1 MILSYHKRK
10 ILKNILKKYTFHDN
24 FKTSPCSLTD
34 RIQTCGVCDGSSI
47 LPGGTMI
54 KLSNS
59 VSEIR
64 GVGTRYLRY
73 LEKLGI
79 KTIKDLLW
87 YFPFRYDDFSKIE
100 KIDELQPEEKCSII
114 GSVKK
119 IDIRRTLRKKM
130 FIVEAIIEDDTGQIT
145 AIWFNQIYLLKNIPV
160 GATLSL
166 SGKVQ
171 KRGRKLIISSP
182 SYEIISKQKLE
193 EEFYQELKHTGRLIP
208 VYSETKGLSSRA
220 LRYFIKPLLKLTYG
234 INDTLPDFIL
244 KKHGLISLQQSLNQI
259 HFPSSLLLA
268 TKAKRR
274 FVFESLLL
282 SQIYLLKRKRKNAL
296 LKAPKI
302 NLDIPLLQSFKQSL
316 SFPFTEGQRKIIW
329 EIAKN
334 IHQRPMNRLLEG
346 EVGSGKTVIAIAAS
360 LLTIKSNYQVAVMVP
375 TEILAKQHFNKFKDF
390 LKPFQVKIAL
400 LTSSTTKI
408 YDDGLEGRISK
419 QALNKIIS
427 SSEPI
432 LVIGTHALIQKNIR
446 FNRLGLI
453 IVDEQHRFGVEQRKK
468 IIDKN
473 ANKKEIPHLLSMTAT
488 PIPRTLALAFYGDL
502 DLSILDELPKGR
514 KKIITKV
521 VPPKDREKVYNFIRK
536 EIKKGRQA
544 FVICPRIEE
553 TEVSN
558 LKDDNLLTL
567 SERLNH
573 ELKAVKKEY
582 EKLNKEIFPNLKIA
596 MLHGKMKPEDKE
608 TVMQNFQKN
617 KINLLVSTSVIE
629 VGVDIPNA
637 SLMIIEGSEHFGLA
651 QLHQFRGRIGRSHY
665 QSYCFL
671 FSESSHGSITN
682 RLKTLV
688 KCNDGFHLAEMDL
701 FLRGPGQFLG
711 TKQSGIPDLAMSSLL
726 NKEFIEKV
734 HQQAKEIL
742 EKDPTLKKWPLL
754 LANFQEFS
762 QKIHKE

>member
-1 MILSYHKRK
+1 
-10 ILKNILKKYTFHDN
+10 
-24 FKTSPCSLTD
+24 
-34 RIQTCGVCDGSSI
+34 
-47 LPGGTMI
+47 MI

-64 GVGTRYLRY
+64 GIGPRYLKY

-87 YFPFRYDDFSKIE
+87 YFPFRYEDFSKIS
-100 KIDELQPEEKCSII
+100 KINELQPEEKCSII

-119 IDIRRTLRKKM
+119 IDIRRTLKKKM
-130 FIVEAIIEDDTGQIT
+130 FIIEAVIEDDTGQII
-145 AIWFNQIYLLKNIPV
+145 AIWFNQIYLLKNIPL

-166 SGKVQ
+166 SGKVT

-220 LRYFIKPLLKLTYG
+220 LRYFIKPLLKLTYD
-234 INDTLPDFIL
+234 IKDTLPDFIL
-244 KKHGLISLQQSLNQI
+244 KKHELIDLQQSLNQI

-268 TKAKRR
+268 KKAKRR

-302 NLDIPLLQSFKQSL
+302 NLDIPLLQSFTKSL
-316 SFPFTEGQRKIIW
+316 SFPFTECQRKTIW
-329 EIAKN
+329 EIAN
-334 IHQRPMNRLLEG
+334 NLHQRPMNRLLEG
-346 EVGSGKTVIAIAAS
+346 EVGSGKTIVAIAAS
-360 LLTIKSNYQVAVMVP
+360 LLTIKSNYQVAVMAP
-375 TEILAKQHFNKFKDF
+375 TEILAKQHFDKFKDV
-390 LKPFQVKIAL
+390 LKPFQIKIAL

-408 YDDGLEGRISK
+408 YDDGLEGQISK
-419 QALNKIIS
+419 QTLNKIIAS
-427 SSEPI
+427 SDTI

-468 IIDKN
+468 LIAKN

-514 KKIITKV
+514 KRIITKV
-521 VPPKDREKVYNFIRK
+521 VLLKDRGKIYNFIRK
-536 EIKKGRQA
+536 EIKEGRQA

-553 TEVSN
+553 TEISDI
-558 LKDDNLLTL
+558 KGDDLLTL

-573 ELKAVKKEY
+573 EVKAVKKEY
-582 EKLNKEIFPNLKIA
+582 EKLSKEIFPDLKIA
-596 MLHGKMKPEDKE
+596 MLHGKMKPKEKE
-608 TVMQNFQKN
+608 TVMKDFQEN
-617 KINLLVSTSVIE
+617 KINLLVSTSVVE

-651 QLHQFRGRIGRSHY
+651 QLHQFRGRVGRSHY

-671 FSESSHGSITN
+671 FSESPQTSITS
-682 RLKTLV
+682 RLKTLI

-701 FLRGPGQFLG
+701 SLRGPGQFLG
-711 TKQSGIPDLAMSSLL
+711 TKQSGIPDLVMSSLL

-742 EKDPTLKKWPLL
+742 KEDSTLKKWPLL

-762 QKIHKE
+762 EKIYKE

>member
-1 MILSYHKRK
+1 
-10 ILKNILKKYTFHDN
+10 
-24 FKTSPCSLTD
+24 
-34 RIQTCGVCDGSSI
+34 
-47 LPGGTMI
+47 MI
-54 KLSNS
+54 KLSNP

-64 GVGTRYLRY
+64 GIGPRYLKY

-87 YFPFRYDDFSKIE
+87 YFPFRYEDFSKIK
-100 KIDELQPEEKCSII
+100 KINELQPEEKCSIM

-119 IDIRRTLRKKM
+119 INVRRTYKKKI
-130 FIVEAIIEDDTGQIT
+130 FIIEAIIEDNTGQII
-145 AIWFNQIYLLKNIPV
+145 AIWFNQIYLLKNIPI
-160 GATLSL
+160 GAVLSL
-166 SGKVQ
+166 SGKVK
-171 KRGRKLIISSP
+171 KRGKKLILSSP
-182 SYEIISKQKLE
+182 SYEIISRQKAE
-193 EEFYQELKHTGRLIP
+193 EEFYEELKHTGRLIP

-234 INDTLPDFIL
+234 IKDTLPDFIL
-244 KKHGLISLQQSLNQI
+244 KKHKLISLQQSLNQI

-268 TKAKRR
+268 KKAKQR

-296 LKAPKI
+296 LNAPKI
-302 NLDIPLLQSFKQSL
+302 NLDIPLLQSFTQSL
-316 SFPFTEGQRKIIW
+316 SFPFTECQRKTIW
-329 EIAKN
+329 DIAN
-334 IHQRPMNRLLEG
+334 NLHQRPMNRLLEG
-346 EVGSGKTVIAIAAS
+346 EVGSGKTIVAIAAS
-360 LLTIKSNYQVAVMVP
+360 LLTVKSNYQVAVMAP
-375 TEILAKQHFNKFKDF
+375 TEILAKQHFDKFKDA

-408 YDDGLEGRISK
+408 YDNGLEGKISK
-419 QALNKIIS
+419 QALNKIITS
-427 SSEPI
+427 SDPI

-446 FNRLGLI
+446 FNSLGLI

-468 IIDKN
+468 LIAKN

-521 VPPKDREKVYNFIRK
+521 VLPKDRKKVYNFIRK
-536 EIKKGRQA
+536 EIKKERQA

-553 TEVSN
+553 TETSDI
-558 LKDDNLLTL
+558 KSDNLLTL

-573 ELKAVKKEY
+573 EVKAVKKEY
-582 EKLNKEIFPNLKIA
+582 EKLTKEIFPDLKIA
-596 MLHGKMKPEDKE
+596 MLHGKMKPKEKE
-608 TVMQNFQKN
+608 TAMKNFQEN
-617 KINLLVSTSVIE
+617 RINLLVSTSVIE

-651 QLHQFRGRIGRSHY
+651 QLHQFRGRIGRAHY

-671 FSESSHGSITN
+671 FSESSHSAITN

-701 FLRGPGQFLG
+701 SLRGPGQFLG

-734 HQQAKEIL
+734 HEQAKEL
-742 EKDPTLKKWPLL
+742 LKKDSTLKKWPLL

>member
-1 MILSYHKRK
+1 
-10 ILKNILKKYTFHDN
+10 
-24 FKTSPCSLTD
+24 
-34 RIQTCGVCDGSSI
+34 
-47 LPGGTMI
+47 MI
-54 KLSNS
+54 KLSNP

-64 GVGTRYLRY
+64 GIGPRYLKY

-87 YFPFRYDDFSKIE
+87 YFPFRYEDFSKIK
-100 KIDELQPEEKCSII
+100 KINELQPEEKCSIM

-119 IDIRRTLRKKM
+119 INVRRTYKKKI
-130 FIVEAIIEDDTGQIT
+130 FIIEAIIEDNTGQII
-145 AIWFNQIYLLKNIPV
+145 AIWFNQIYLLKNIPL
-160 GATLSL
+160 GAVLSL
-166 SGKVQ
+166 SGKVK
-171 KRGRKLIISSP
+171 KRGKKLILSNP
-182 SYEIISKQKLE
+182 SYEIISRQKAE
-193 EEFYQELKHTGRLIP
+193 EKFYEELKHTGRLIP

-234 INDTLPDFIL
+234 IKDTLPDFIL
-244 KKHGLISLQQSLNQI
+244 KKHKLISLQQSLKQI

-268 TKAKRR
+268 KKAKQR

-282 SQIYLLKRKRKNAL
+282 SQIYLLKRKRKNSL
-296 LKAPKI
+296 LNAPKI
-302 NLDIPLLQSFKQSL
+302 NLDIPLLQSFTQSL
-316 SFPFTEGQRKIIW
+316 SFSFTECQRKTIW
-329 EIAKN
+329 EIAN
-334 IHQRPMNRLLEG
+334 NLHQRPMNRLLEG
-346 EVGSGKTVIAIAAS
+346 EVGSGKTIVAIAAS
-360 LLTIKSNYQVAVMVP
+360 LLTVKSNYQVAVMAP
-375 TEILAKQHFNKFKDF
+375 TEILAKQHFDKFKHV

-408 YDDGLEGRISK
+408 YDNGLEGKISK
-419 QALNKIIS
+419 QALNKIITS
-427 SSEPI
+427 SDPI
-432 LVIGTHALIQKNIR
+432 IVIGTHALIQKNIR
-446 FNRLGLI
+446 FNSLGLI

-468 IIDKN
+468 LIAKN

-514 KKIITKV
+514 KKIITRV
-521 VPPKDREKVYNFIRK
+521 VPPKDRKKVYNFIQK

-553 TEVSN
+553 TETSDI
-558 LKDDNLLTL
+558 KSDNLFTL
-567 SERLNH
+567 SKRLNY
-573 ELKAVKKEY
+573 EVKAVKKEY
-582 EKLNKEIFPNLKIA
+582 EKLSKEIFPDLKIA
-596 MLHGKMKPEDKE
+596 MLHGKMKPKE
-608 TVMQNFQKN
+608 KEAVMKNFQEN

-651 QLHQFRGRIGRSHY
+651 QLHQFRGRIGRAHY

-671 FSESSHGSITN
+671 FSESSHSAVTN

-701 FLRGPGQFLG
+701 SLRGPGQFLG
-711 TKQSGIPDLAMSSLL
+711 TKQSGIPDLVMSSLL

-734 HQQAKEIL
+734 HEQAKEL
-742 EKDPTLKKWPLL
+742 LKEDATLKKWPLL

-762 QKIHKE
+762 QKIHRE

>member
-1 MILSYHKRK
+1 
-10 ILKNILKKYTFHDN
+10 
-24 FKTSPCSLTD
+24 
-34 RIQTCGVCDGSSI
+34 
-47 LPGGTMI
+47 MI

-64 GVGTRYLRY
+64 GIGPRYLKY

-87 YFPFRYDDFSKIE
+87 YFPFRYEDFSKIK
-100 KIDELQPEEKCSII
+100 KINELQPEEKCSII

-119 IDIRRTLRKKM
+119 IDIRRTFKRKM
-130 FIVEAIIEDDTGQIT
+130 FIVEAVIEDDTGQIT
-145 AIWFNQIYLLKNIPV
+145 AIWFNQIYLLKNIPL

-166 SGKVQ
+166 SGKVT

-182 SYEIISKQKLE
+182 SYEIISRQKLE
-193 EEFYQELKHTGRLIP
+193 KEFYQELKHTGRLIP

-234 INDTLPDFIL
+234 IKDTLPDFIL
-244 KKHGLISLQQSLNQI
+244 KKHELIDLQQSLNQI

-268 TKAKRR
+268 KKAKRR

-302 NLDIPLLQSFKQSL
+302 NLDIPLLQSFTKSL
-316 SFPFTEGQRKIIW
+316 SFPFTECQRKTIW
-329 EIAKN
+329 EIAN
-334 IHQRPMNRLLEG
+334 NLHQRPMNRLLEG
-346 EVGSGKTVIAIAAS
+346 EVGSGKTIVAIAAS
-360 LLTIKSNYQVAVMVP
+360 LLTIKSNYQVAVMAP
-375 TEILAKQHFNKFKDF
+375 TEILVKQHFDKFKDV
-390 LKPFQVKIAL
+390 LKPFQIKIAL

-408 YDDGLEGRISK
+408 YDDGLEGQISK
-419 QALNKIIS
+419 QTLNKIIAS
-427 SSEPI
+427 SDTI

-468 IIDKN
+468 LIAKN

-514 KKIITKV
+514 KRIITKV
-521 VPPKDREKVYNFIRK
+521 VLLKDRGKIYNFIRK
-536 EIKKGRQA
+536 EIKEGRQA

-553 TEVSN
+553 TEISDI
-558 LKDDNLLTL
+558 KGDDLLTL

-573 ELKAVKKEY
+573 EVKAVKKEY
-582 EKLNKEIFPNLKIA
+582 EKLSKEIFPDLKIA
-596 MLHGKMKPEDKE
+596 MLHGKMKPKEKE
-608 TVMQNFQKN
+608 TVMKDFQEN
-617 KINLLVSTSVIE
+617 KINLLVSTSVVE

-651 QLHQFRGRIGRSHY
+651 QLHQFRGRVGRSHY

-671 FSESSHGSITN
+671 FSESPQTSITS
-682 RLKTLV
+682 RLKTLI

-701 FLRGPGQFLG
+701 SLRGPGQFLG
-711 TKQSGIPDLAMSSLL
+711 TKQSGIPDLVMSSLL

-742 EKDPTLKKWPLL
+742 KEDSTLKKWPLL

-762 QKIHKE
+762 EKIYKE

>member
-1 MILSYHKRK
+1 
-10 ILKNILKKYTFHDN
+10 
-24 FKTSPCSLTD
+24 
-34 RIQTCGVCDGSSI
+34 
-47 LPGGTMI
+47 MI

-64 GVGTRYLRY
+64 GIGPRYLKY

-87 YFPFRYDDFSKIE
+87 YFPFRYEDFSKIK
-100 KIDELQPEEKCSII
+100 KINELQPEEKCSII

-119 IDIRRTLRKKM
+119 IDIRRTFKRKM
-130 FIVEAIIEDDTGQIT
+130 FIVEAVIEDDTGQIT
-145 AIWFNQIYLLKNIPV
+145 AIWFNQIYLLKNIPL

-166 SGKVQ
+166 SGKVT

-182 SYEIISKQKLE
+182 SYEIISRQKLE
-193 EEFYQELKHTGRLIP
+193 KEFYQELKHTGRLIP

-220 LRYFIKPLLKLTYG
+220 LRYFIKPLLRLTYG
-234 INDTLPDFIL
+234 IKDTLPDFIL
-244 KKHGLISLQQSLNQI
+244 KKHELIDLQQSLNQI

-268 TKAKRR
+268 KKAKRR

-296 LKAPKI
+296 LKAPEI
-302 NLDIPLLQSFKQSL
+302 NLDIPLLQSFTKSL
-316 SFPFTEGQRKIIW
+316 LFPFTECQRKTIW
-329 EIAKN
+329 EIAN
-334 IHQRPMNRLLEG
+334 NLHQRPMNRLLEG
-346 EVGSGKTVIAIAAS
+346 EVGSGKTIVAIAAS
-360 LLTIKSNYQVAVMVP
+360 LLTIKSNYQVAVMAP
-375 TEILAKQHFNKFKDF
+375 TEILAKQHFNKFKNV
-390 LKPFQVKIAL
+390 LKPFQIKIAL

-408 YDDGLEGRISK
+408 YDDGLEGQISK
-419 QALNKIIS
+419 QTLNKIIAS
-427 SSEPI
+427 LDPI

-468 IIDKN
+468 LIAKN

-514 KKIITKV
+514 KRIITKV
-521 VPPKDREKVYNFIRK
+521 IPPKDREKVYNFIRK
-536 EIKKGRQA
+536 EIKEGRQA

-553 TEVSN
+553 TEISN
-558 LKDDNLLTL
+558 IKDDNLLTL

-573 ELKAVKKEY
+573 EVKAVKKEY
-582 EKLNKEIFPNLKIA
+582 KKLSEEIFPDLKIA
-596 MLHGKMKPEDKE
+596 MLHGKMKPKE
-608 TVMQNFQKN
+608 KEIVMKDFQEN
-617 KINLLVSTSVIE
+617 KINLLVSTSVVE

-665 QSYCFL
+665 QSHCFL
-671 FSESSHGSITN
+671 FSESSQTSITS

-701 FLRGPGQFLG
+701 SLRGPGQFLG
-711 TKQSGIPDLAMSSLL
+711 TKQSGIPDLVMSSLL

-734 HQQAKEIL
+734 HQQAKEML
-742 EKDPTLKKWPLL
+742 KEDPTLKKWPLL

-762 QKIHKE
+762 EKIHKE

>member
-10 ILKNILKKYTFHDN
+10 ILKNVLKKYAFHDN
-24 FKTSPCSLTD
+24 FKTSPRSSTD
-34 RIQTCGVCDGSSI
+34 RMQTCGVCDGSSI

-64 GVGTRYLRY
+64 GIGPRYLKY

-87 YFPFRYDDFSKIE
+87 YFPFRYEDFSKIK
-100 KIDELQPEEKCSII
+100 KINELQPEEKCSII

-119 IDIRRTLRKKM
+119 IDIRRTFKRKM
-130 FIVEAIIEDDTGQIT
+130 FIVEAVIEDDTGQIT
-145 AIWFNQIYLLKNIPV
+145 AIWFNQIYLLKNIPL

-166 SGKVQ
+166 SGKVT

-182 SYEIISKQKLE
+182 SYEIISRQKLE
-193 EEFYQELKHTGRLIP
+193 KEFYQELKHTGRLIP

-234 INDTLPDFIL
+234 IKDTLPDFIL
-244 KKHGLISLQQSLNQI
+244 KKHELIDLQQSLNQI

-268 TKAKRR
+268 KKAKRR

-296 LKAPKI
+296 LKAPEI
-302 NLDIPLLQSFKQSL
+302 NLDIPLLQSFTKSL
-316 SFPFTEGQRKIIW
+316 LFPFTECQRKTIW
-329 EIAKN
+329 EIAN
-334 IHQRPMNRLLEG
+334 NLHQRPMNRLLEG
-346 EVGSGKTVIAIAAS
+346 EVGSGKTIVAIAAS
-360 LLTIKSNYQVAVMVP
+360 LLTIKSNYQVAVMAP
-375 TEILAKQHFNKFKDF
+375 TEILAKQHFNKFKNV
-390 LKPFQVKIAL
+390 LKPFQIKIAL

-408 YDDGLEGRISK
+408 YDDGLEGQISK
-419 QALNKIIS
+419 QTLNKIIAS
-427 SSEPI
+427 LDPI

-468 IIDKN
+468 LIAKN

-514 KKIITKV
+514 KRIITKV
-521 VPPKDREKVYNFIRK
+521 IPPKDREKVYNFIRK
-536 EIKKGRQA
+536 EIKEGRQA

-553 TEVSN
+553 TEISN
-558 LKDDNLLTL
+558 IKDDNLLTL

-573 ELKAVKKEY
+573 EVKAVKKEY
-582 EKLNKEIFPNLKIA
+582 KKLSEEIFPDLKIA
-596 MLHGKMKPEDKE
+596 MLHGKMKPKE
-608 TVMQNFQKN
+608 KEIVMKDFQEN
-617 KINLLVSTSVIE
+617 KINLLVSTSVVE

-665 QSYCFL
+665 QSHCFL
-671 FSESSHGSITN
+671 FSESSQTSITS

-701 FLRGPGQFLG
+701 SLRGPGQFLG
-711 TKQSGIPDLAMSSLL
+711 TKQSGIPDLVMSSLL

-734 HQQAKEIL
+734 HQQAKEML
-742 EKDPTLKKWPLL
+742 KEDPTLKKWPLL

-762 QKIHKE
+762 EKIHKE

>member
-1 MILSYHKRK
+1 
-10 ILKNILKKYTFHDN
+10 
-24 FKTSPCSLTD
+24 
-34 RIQTCGVCDGSSI
+34 
-47 LPGGTMI
+47 MI

-64 GVGTRYLRY
+64 GIGPRYLKY

-87 YFPFRYDDFSKIE
+87 YFPFRYEDFSKIK
-100 KIDELQPEEKCSII
+100 KINELQPEEKCSII

-119 IDIRRTLRKKM
+119 IDIRRTFKKKM
-130 FIVEAIIEDDTGQIT
+130 LIIEAIIEDDTGQIT
-145 AIWFNQIYLLKNIPV
+145 AIWFNQIYLLKNIPL

-166 SGKVQ
+166 SGKVT
-171 KRGRKLIISSP
+171 KRGRKSIISSP
-182 SYEIISKQKLE
+182 SYEIISRQKLE

-208 VYSETKGLSSRA
+208 IYSETKGLSSRA
-220 LRYFIKPLLKLTYG
+220 LRYFIKPLLRLTYG
-234 INDTLPDFIL
+234 IKDTLPDFIL
-244 KKHGLISLQQSLNQI
+244 KKHELIDLQQSLNQI

-268 TKAKRR
+268 KKAKRR

-296 LKAPKI
+296 LKAPEI
-302 NLDIPLLQSFKQSL
+302 NLDIPLLQSFTKSL
-316 SFPFTEGQRKIIW
+316 LFPFTECQRKTIW
-329 EIAKN
+329 EIAN
-334 IHQRPMNRLLEG
+334 NLHQRPMNRLLEG
-346 EVGSGKTVIAIAAS
+346 EVGSGKTIVAIAAS
-360 LLTIKSNYQVAVMVP
+360 LLTIKSNYQVAVMAP
-375 TEILAKQHFNKFKDF
+375 TEILAKQHFNKFKNV
-390 LKPFQVKIAL
+390 LKPFQIKIAL

-408 YDDGLEGRISK
+408 YDDGLEGQISK
-419 QALNKIIS
+419 QTLNKIIAS
-427 SSEPI
+427 LDPI

-468 IIDKN
+468 LIAKN

-514 KKIITKV
+514 KRIITKV
-521 VPPKDREKVYNFIRK
+521 IPPKDREKVYNFIRK
-536 EIKKGRQA
+536 EIKEGRQA

-553 TEVSN
+553 TEISN
-558 LKDDNLLTL
+558 IKDDNLLTL

-573 ELKAVKKEY
+573 EVKAVKKEY
-582 EKLNKEIFPNLKIA
+582 KKLSEEIFPDLKIA
-596 MLHGKMKPEDKE
+596 MLHGKMKPKE
-608 TVMQNFQKN
+608 KEIVMKDFQEN
-617 KINLLVSTSVIE
+617 KINLLVSTSVVE

-665 QSYCFL
+665 QSHCFL
-671 FSESSHGSITN
+671 FSESSQTSITS

-701 FLRGPGQFLG
+701 SLRGPGQFLG
-711 TKQSGIPDLAMSSLL
+711 TKQSGIPDLVMSSLL

-734 HQQAKEIL
+734 HQQAKEML
-742 EKDPTLKKWPLL
+742 KEDPTLKKWPLL

-762 QKIHKE
+762 EKIHKE

>member
-1 MILSYHKRK
+1 
-10 ILKNILKKYTFHDN
+10 
-24 FKTSPCSLTD
+24 
-34 RIQTCGVCDGSSI
+34 
-47 LPGGTMI
+47 MI
-54 KLSNS
+54 KLSNP

-64 GVGTRYLRY
+64 GIGPRYLKY

-87 YFPFRYDDFSKIE
+87 YFPFRYEDFSKIK
-100 KIDELQPEEKCSII
+100 KINELQPEEKCSIM

-119 IDIRRTLRKKM
+119 INVRRTYKKKI
-130 FIVEAIIEDDTGQIT
+130 FIIEAIIEDNTGQII
-145 AIWFNQIYLLKNIPV
+145 AIWFNQIYLLKNIPL
-160 GATLSL
+160 GAVLSL
-166 SGKVQ
+166 SGKVK
-171 KRGRKLIISSP
+171 KRGKKLILSSP
-182 SYEIISKQKLE
+182 SYEIISRQKAE
-193 EEFYQELKHTGRLIP
+193 EGFYEELKHTGRLIP

-234 INDTLPDFIL
+234 IKDTLPDFIL
-244 KKHGLISLQQSLNQI
+244 KKHKLISLQQSLNQI

-268 TKAKRR
+268 KKAKQR

-296 LKAPKI
+296 LNAPKI
-302 NLDIPLLQSFKQSL
+302 NLDIPLLQSFTQSL
-316 SFPFTEGQRKIIW
+316 SFPFTECQRKTIW
-329 EIAKN
+329 DIAN
-334 IHQRPMNRLLEG
+334 NLHQRPMNRLLEG
-346 EVGSGKTVIAIAAS
+346 EVGSGKTIVAIAAS
-360 LLTIKSNYQVAVMVP
+360 LLTVKSNYQVAVMAP
-375 TEILAKQHFNKFKDF
+375 TEILAKQHFDKFKDA

-408 YDDGLEGRISK
+408 YDNGLEGKISK
-419 QALNKIIS
+419 QALNKIITS
-427 SSEPI
+427 SDPI

-446 FNRLGLI
+446 FNSLGLI

-468 IIDKN
+468 LIAKN

-521 VPPKDREKVYNFIRK
+521 VLPKDRKKVYNFIRK

-553 TEVSN
+553 TETSDI
-558 LKDDNLLTL
+558 KSDNLLTL

-573 ELKAVKKEY
+573 EVKAVKKEY
-582 EKLNKEIFPNLKIA
+582 EKLTKEIFPDLKIA
-596 MLHGKMKPEDKE
+596 MLHGKMKPKEKE
-608 TVMQNFQKN
+608 TAMKNFQEN
-617 KINLLVSTSVIE
+617 RINLLVSTSVIE

-651 QLHQFRGRIGRSHY
+651 QLHQFRGRIGRAHY

-671 FSESSHGSITN
+671 FSESSHSAITN

-701 FLRGPGQFLG
+701 SLRGPGQFLG
-711 TKQSGIPDLAMSSLL
+711 TKQSGIPDLVMSSLL

-734 HQQAKEIL
+734 HEQAKEL
-742 EKDPTLKKWPLL
+742 LKEDSTLKKWPLL

>member
-1 MILSYHKRK
+1 M
-10 ILKNILKKYTFHDN
+10 KKYIFHDN
-24 FKTSPCSLTD
+24 FKASPRSLTD
-34 RIQTCGVCDGSSI
+34 KIQTCGVCDGSSI
-47 LPGGTMI
+47 LPRGTMI
-54 KLSNS
+54 KLSNP

-64 GVGTRYLRY
+64 GIGPRYLKY

-87 YFPFRYDDFSKIE
+87 YFPFRYEDFSKIK
-100 KIDELQPEEKCSII
+100 KINELQPEEKCSIM

-119 IDIRRTLRKKM
+119 INVRRTYKKKI
-130 FIVEAIIEDDTGQIT
+130 FIIEAIIEDNTGQII
-145 AIWFNQIYLLKNIPV
+145 AIWFNQIYLLKNIPL
-160 GATLSL
+160 GAVLSL
-166 SGKVQ
+166 SGKVK
-171 KRGRKLIISSP
+171 KRGKKLILSSP
-182 SYEIISKQKLE
+182 SYEIISRQKAE
-193 EEFYQELKHTGRLIP
+193 EEFYEELKHTGRLIP

-234 INDTLPDFIL
+234 IKDTLPDFIL
-244 KKHGLISLQQSLNQI
+244 KKHKLISLQQSLNQI

-268 TKAKRR
+268 KKAKQR

-282 SQIYLLKRKRKNAL
+282 SQIYLLKRKRKNTL
-296 LKAPKI
+296 LNAPKI
-302 NLDIPLLQSFKQSL
+302 NLDIPLLQSFTQSL
-316 SFPFTEGQRKIIW
+316 SFPFTECQRKTIW
-329 EIAKN
+329 DIAN
-334 IHQRPMNRLLEG
+334 NLHQRPMNRLLEG
-346 EVGSGKTVIAIAAS
+346 EVGSGKTIVAIAAS
-360 LLTIKSNYQVAVMVP
+360 LLTVKSNYQVAVMAP
-375 TEILAKQHFNKFKDF
+375 TEILAKQHFDKFKDA

-408 YDDGLEGRISK
+408 YDNGLEGKISK
-419 QALNKIIS
+419 QALNKIITS
-427 SSEPI
+427 SDPI

-446 FNRLGLI
+446 FNSLGLI

-468 IIDKN
+468 LIAKN

-521 VPPKDREKVYNFIRK
+521 VLPKDRKKVYNFIRK

-553 TEVSN
+553 TETSDI
-558 LKDDNLLTL
+558 KSDNLLTL

-573 ELKAVKKEY
+573 EVKAVKKEY
-582 EKLNKEIFPNLKIA
+582 EKLTKEIFPDLKIA
-596 MLHGKMKPEDKE
+596 MLHGKMKPKE
-608 TVMQNFQKN
+608 KEIAMKNFQEN
-617 KINLLVSTSVIE
+617 RINLLVSTSVIE

-651 QLHQFRGRIGRSHY
+651 QLHQFRGRIGRAHY

-671 FSESSHGSITN
+671 FSESSHSAITN

-701 FLRGPGQFLG
+701 SLRGPGQFLG
-711 TKQSGIPDLAMSSLL
+711 TKQSGIPDLVMSSLL

-734 HQQAKEIL
+734 HEQAKEL
-742 EKDPTLKKWPLL
+742 LKKDSTLKKWPLL

>member
-1 MILSYHKRK
+1 
-10 ILKNILKKYTFHDN
+10 
-24 FKTSPCSLTD
+24 
-34 RIQTCGVCDGSSI
+34 
-47 LPGGTMI
+47 MI

-64 GVGTRYLRY
+64 GIGPRYLKY

-87 YFPFRYDDFSKIE
+87 YFPFRYEDFSKIK
-100 KIDELQPEEKCSII
+100 KINELQPEEKCSII

-119 IDIRRTLRKKM
+119 IDIRRTFKRKM
-130 FIVEAIIEDDTGQIT
+130 FIVEAVIEDDTGQIT
-145 AIWFNQIYLLKNIPV
+145 AIWFNQIYLLKNIPL

-166 SGKVQ
+166 SGKVT

-182 SYEIISKQKLE
+182 SYEIISRQKLE
-193 EEFYQELKHTGRLIP
+193 KEFYQELKHTGRLIP

-234 INDTLPDFIL
+234 IKDTLPDFIL
-244 KKHGLISLQQSLNQI
+244 KKHELIDLQQSLNQI

-268 TKAKRR
+268 KKAKRR

-302 NLDIPLLQSFKQSL
+302 NLDIPLLQSFTKSL
-316 SFPFTEGQRKIIW
+316 LFPFTECQRKTIW
-329 EIAKN
+329 EIAN
-334 IHQRPMNRLLEG
+334 NLHQRPMNRLLEG
-346 EVGSGKTVIAIAAS
+346 EVGSGKTIVAIAAS
-360 LLTIKSNYQVAVMVP
+360 LLTIKSNYQVAVMAP
-375 TEILAKQHFNKFKDF
+375 TEILAKQHFNKFKNV
-390 LKPFQVKIAL
+390 LKPFQIKIAL

-408 YDDGLEGRISK
+408 YDDGLEGQISK
-419 QALNKIIS
+419 QTLNKIIAS
-427 SSEPI
+427 LDPI

-468 IIDKN
+468 LIAKN

-514 KKIITKV
+514 KRIITKV
-521 VPPKDREKVYNFIRK
+521 IPPKDREKVYNFIRK

-553 TEVSN
+553 TEISN
-558 LKDDNLLTL
+558 IKDDNLLTL

-573 ELKAVKKEY
+573 EVKAVKKEY
-582 EKLNKEIFPNLKIA
+582 KKLSEEIFPDLKIA
-596 MLHGKMKPEDKE
+596 MLHGKMKPKE
-608 TVMQNFQKN
+608 KEAVMKDFQEN
-617 KINLLVSTSVIE
+617 KINLLVSTSVVE

-665 QSYCFL
+665 QSHCFL
-671 FSESSHGSITN
+671 FSESSQTSITS

-701 FLRGPGQFLG
+701 SLRGPGQFLG
-711 TKQSGIPDLAMSSLL
+711 TKQSGIPDLVMSSLL

-734 HQQAKEIL
+734 HQQAKEML
-742 EKDPTLKKWPLL
+742 KEDPTLKKWPLL

-762 QKIHKE
+762 EKIHKE

>member
-1 MILSYHKRK
+1 
-10 ILKNILKKYTFHDN
+10 
-24 FKTSPCSLTD
+24 
-34 RIQTCGVCDGSSI
+34 
-47 LPGGTMI
+47 MI

-64 GVGTRYLRY
+64 GIGPRYLKY

-79 KTIKDLLW
+79 RTVQDLLW
-87 YFPFRYDDFSKIE
+87 YFPFRYEDFSKIK
-100 KIDELQPEEKCSII
+100 KINELQPEEKCSII

-119 IDIRRTLRKKM
+119 IDIRRTFKRKM
-130 FIVEAIIEDDTGQIT
+130 FIVEAVIEDDTGQIT
-145 AIWFNQIYLLKNIPV
+145 AIWFNQIYLLKNIPL

-166 SGKVQ
+166 SGKAT
-171 KRGRKLIISSP
+171 KRGKKLIISSP
-182 SYEIISKQKLE
+182 SYEIISRQKLE

-234 INDTLPDFIL
+234 IKDTLPDFIL
-244 KKHGLISLQQSLNQI
+244 KKHKLIDLQQSLNQI

-268 TKAKRR
+268 KEAKRR
-274 FVFESLLL
+274 FVFEALLL

-302 NLDIPLLQSFKQSL
+302 NLDIPLLQLFTKSL
-316 SFPFTEGQRKIIW
+316 SFPFTECQRKTIW
-329 EIAKN
+329 EIAN
-334 IHQRPMNRLLEG
+334 NLHQRPMNRLLEG
-346 EVGSGKTVIAIAAS
+346 EVGSGKTIVAIAAS
-360 LLTIKSNYQVAVMVP
+360 LLTIKSNYQVAVMAP
-375 TEILAKQHFNKFKDF
+375 TEILAKQHFDKFKDV
-390 LKPFQVKIAL
+390 LEPFQIKIAL

-408 YDDGLEGRISK
+408 YDDGLEGKISK
-419 QALNKIIS
+419 QTLNKIIAS
-427 SSEPI
+427 SDPI

-468 IIDKN
+468 LIAKN

-521 VPPKDREKVYNFIRK
+521 VLPKDREKIYNFIRK

-553 TEVSN
+553 TEISDI
-558 LKDDNLLTL
+558 KGDNLFTV
-567 SERLNH
+567 SERLSH
-573 ELKAVKKEY
+573 EVKAVKKEY
-582 EKLNKEIFPNLKIA
+582 EKLNKKIFPDLKIA
-596 MLHGKMKPEDKE
+596 MLHGKMKPKEKE
-608 TVMQNFQKN
+608 TIMKDFQEN
-617 KINLLVSTSVIE
+617 KINLLVSTSVVE

-637 SLMIIEGSEHFGLA
+637 SLMIIEGPEHFGLA

-665 QSYCFL
+665 QSHCFL
-671 FSESSHGSITN
+671 FSESSQTSITS
-682 RLKTLV
+682 RLKTLI

-701 FLRGPGQFLG
+701 SLRGPGQFLG
-711 TKQSGIPDLAMSSLL
+711 TKQSGIPDLVMSSLL

-734 HQQAKEIL
+734 HQQAKEVL
-742 EKDPTLKKWPLL
+742 KEDPTLKKWPLL

-762 QKIHKE
+762 EKIYRK

>member
-1 MILSYHKRK
+1 
-10 ILKNILKKYTFHDN
+10 
-24 FKTSPCSLTD
+24 
-34 RIQTCGVCDGSSI
+34 
-47 LPGGTMI
+47 MI

-64 GVGTRYLRY
+64 GIGPRYLKY

-87 YFPFRYDDFSKIE
+87 YFPFRYEDFSKIS
-100 KIDELQPEEKCSII
+100 KINELQPEEKYSII

-119 IDIRRTLRKKM
+119 IDIRRTLKKKM
-130 FIVEAIIEDDTGQIT
+130 FIIEAVIEDDTGQII
-145 AIWFNQIYLLKNIPV
+145 AIWFNQIYLLKNIPL

-166 SGKVQ
+166 SGKVT

-220 LRYFIKPLLKLTYG
+220 LRYFIKPLLKLTYD
-234 INDTLPDFIL
+234 IKDTLPDFIL
-244 KKHGLISLQQSLNQI
+244 KKHELIDLQQSLNQI

-268 TKAKRR
+268 KKAKRR

-302 NLDIPLLQSFKQSL
+302 NLDIPLLQSFTKSL
-316 SFPFTEGQRKIIW
+316 SFPFTECQRKTIW
-329 EIAKN
+329 EIAN
-334 IHQRPMNRLLEG
+334 NLHQRPMNRLLEG
-346 EVGSGKTVIAIAAS
+346 EVGSGKTIVAIAAS
-360 LLTIKSNYQVAVMVP
+360 LLTIKSNYQVAVMAP
-375 TEILAKQHFNKFKDF
+375 TEILAKQHFDKFKDV
-390 LKPFQVKIAL
+390 LKPFQIKIAL

-408 YDDGLEGRISK
+408 YDDGLEGQISK
-419 QALNKIIS
+419 QTLNKIIAS
-427 SSEPI
+427 SDTI

-468 IIDKN
+468 LIAKN

-514 KKIITKV
+514 KRIITKV
-521 VPPKDREKVYNFIRK
+521 VLLKDRGKIYNFIRK
-536 EIKKGRQA
+536 EIKEGRQA

-553 TEVSN
+553 TEISDI
-558 LKDDNLLTL
+558 KGDDLLTL

-573 ELKAVKKEY
+573 EVKAVKKEY
-582 EKLNKEIFPNLKIA
+582 EKLSKEIFPDLKIA
-596 MLHGKMKPEDKE
+596 MLHGKMKPKEKE
-608 TVMQNFQKN
+608 TVMKDFQEN
-617 KINLLVSTSVIE
+617 KINLLVSTSVVE

-651 QLHQFRGRIGRSHY
+651 QLHQFRGRVGRSHY

-671 FSESSHGSITN
+671 FSESPQTSITS
-682 RLKTLV
+682 RLKTLI

-701 FLRGPGQFLG
+701 SLRGPGQFLG
-711 TKQSGIPDLAMSSLL
+711 TKQSGIPDLVMSSLL

-742 EKDPTLKKWPLL
+742 KEDSTLKKWPLL

-762 QKIHKE
+762 EKIYKE

>member
-1 MILSYHKRK
+1 MI
-10 ILKNILKKYTFHDN
+10 ILKRGPR
-24 FKTSPCSLTD
+24 SSTD
-34 RIQTCGVCDGSSI
+34 RMRACGACDGSSI

-64 GVGTRYLRY
+64 GIGPRYLKY

-87 YFPFRYDDFSKIE
+87 YFPFRYEDFSKIK
-100 KIDELQPEEKCSII
+100 KINELQSEEKCSII

-119 IDIRRTLRKKM
+119 IDIRRTFKRKM
-130 FIVEAIIEDDTGQIT
+130 FIVEAVIEDDTGQIT
-145 AIWFNQIYLLKNIPV
+145 AIWFNQIYLLKNIPL

-166 SGKVQ
+166 SGKVT

-182 SYEIISKQKLE
+182 SYEIISRQNLG

-234 INDTLPDFIL
+234 IKDSLPDFIL
-244 KKHGLISLQQSLNQI
+244 KNHELINLQQSLDQI

-268 TKAKRR
+268 KKAKRR

-302 NLDIPLLQSFKQSL
+302 NLDIPLLQSFTKSL
-316 SFPFTEGQRKIIW
+316 SFPFTECQRKTIW
-329 EIAKN
+329 EIAN
-334 IHQRPMNRLLEG
+334 NLHQRPMNRLLEG
-346 EVGSGKTVIAIAAS
+346 EVGSGKTIVAIAAS
-360 LLTIKSNYQVAVMVP
+360 LLTIKSNYQVAVMTP
-375 TEILAKQHFNKFKDF
+375 TEILAKQHFDKFKDT
-390 LKPFQVKIAL
+390 LKPFQIKIAL

-408 YDDGLEGRISK
+408 YDDGLEGQISK
-419 QALNKIIS
+419 QVLNKIIAS
-427 SSEPI
+427 SDTI

-468 IIDKN
+468 LIAKN

-514 KKIITKV
+514 KRIITKV
-521 VPPKDREKVYNFIRK
+521 IPPKDREKVYNFIRK
-536 EIKKGRQA
+536 EIKEGRQA

-553 TEVSN
+553 TEISN
-558 LKDDNLLTL
+558 IKDDNLLTL

-573 ELKAVKKEY
+573 EVKAVKKEY
-582 EKLNKEIFPNLKIA
+582 KKLSEEIFPDLKIV
-596 MLHGKMKPEDKE
+596 MLHGKMKPKE
-608 TVMQNFQKN
+608 KEAVMKDFQEN
-617 KINLLVSTSVIE
+617 KINLLVSTSVVE

-665 QSYCFL
+665 QSHCFL
-671 FSESSHGSITN
+671 FSESSQTSITS

-701 FLRGPGQFLG
+701 SLRGPGQFLG
-711 TKQSGIPDLAMSSLL
+711 TKQSGIPDLVMSSLL

-734 HQQAKEIL
+734 HQQAKEML
-742 EKDPTLKKWPLL
+742 KEDPTLKKWPLL

-762 QKIHKE
+762 EKIHKE

>member
-1 MILSYHKRK
+1 
-10 ILKNILKKYTFHDN
+10 
-24 FKTSPCSLTD
+24 
-34 RIQTCGVCDGSSI
+34 
-47 LPGGTMI
+47 MI

-64 GVGTRYLRY
+64 GIGPRYLKY

-87 YFPFRYDDFSKIE
+87 YFPFRYEDFSKIS
-100 KIDELQPEEKCSII
+100 KINELQPEEKCSII

-119 IDIRRTLRKKM
+119 IDIRRTLKKKM
-130 FIVEAIIEDDTGQIT
+130 FIIEAVIEDDTGQII
-145 AIWFNQIYLLKNIPV
+145 AIWFNQIYLLKNIPL

-166 SGKVQ
+166 SGKVT

-220 LRYFIKPLLKLTYG
+220 LRYFIKPLLKLTYD
-234 INDTLPDFIL
+234 IKDTLPDFIL
-244 KKHGLISLQQSLNQI
+244 KKHELIDLQQSLNQI

-268 TKAKRR
+268 KKAKRR

-302 NLDIPLLQSFKQSL
+302 NLDIPLLQSFTKSL
-316 SFPFTEGQRKIIW
+316 SFPFTECQRKTIW
-329 EIAKN
+329 EIAN
-334 IHQRPMNRLLEG
+334 NLHQRPMNRLLEG
-346 EVGSGKTVIAIAAS
+346 EVGSGKTIVAIAAS
-360 LLTIKSNYQVAVMVP
+360 LLTIKSNYQVAVMAP
-375 TEILAKQHFNKFKDF
+375 TEILAKQHFDKFKDV
-390 LKPFQVKIAL
+390 LKPFQIKIAL

-408 YDDGLEGRISK
+408 YDDGLEGQISK
-419 QALNKIIS
+419 QTLNKIIAS
-427 SSEPI
+427 SDTI

-468 IIDKN
+468 LIAKN

-514 KKIITKV
+514 KRIITKV
-521 VPPKDREKVYNFIRK
+521 VLLKDRGKIYNFIHK

-553 TEVSN
+553 TEISDI
-558 LKDDNLLTL
+558 KGDNLLTL

-573 ELKAVKKEY
+573 EVKAVKKEY
-582 EKLNKEIFPNLKIA
+582 EKLSKEIFPDLKIA
-596 MLHGKMKPEDKE
+596 MLHGKMKPKEKE
-608 TVMQNFQKN
+608 TVMKDFQEN
-617 KINLLVSTSVIE
+617 KINLLVSTSVVE

-651 QLHQFRGRIGRSHY
+651 QLHQFRGRVGRSHY

-671 FSESSHGSITN
+671 FSESSQTSITS
-682 RLKTLV
+682 RLKTLI

-701 FLRGPGQFLG
+701 SLRGPGQFLG
-711 TKQSGIPDLAMSSLL
+711 TKQSGIPDLVMSSLL

-742 EKDPTLKKWPLL
+742 KEDSTLKKWPLL

-762 QKIHKE
+762 EKIYKE